1 MNKIFYTVL
10 LAVGFATYVHACP
23 TCEKHKHPAAQ
34 QKITEVHAKN
44 SVQPTLLK
52 EGQKIIINDSY
63 SFKYNF
69 AEKPKMGQSV
79 LKIQVLDANGKTSS
93 NLKISATYDMPS
105 MRGHH
110 ATKVDL
116 IQKNKKGVYLLP
128 VNFVMQGDWEIVLTF
143 KDTDKNIFVGVINL
157 EI

>member
-1 MNKIFYTVL
+1 MNKIFYTIL
-10 LAVGFATYVHACP
+10 LAVGFTNYVHACP
-23 TCEKHKHPAAQ
+23 TCERHNHLAAQ
-34 QKITEVHAKN
+34 QKITEVRAQN
-44 SVQPTLLK
+44 SVLPTLLK
-52 EGQKIIINDSY
+52 EGQKIVINDSY

-79 LKIQVLDANGKTSS
+79 LKIQVLDADEKINN

-105 MRGHH
+105 MRGGH
-110 ATKVDL
+110 ATTVDS

-128 VNFVMQGDWEIVLTF
+128 VNFVMQGGWEIVLTF
-143 KDTDKNIFVGVINL
+143 KDADKNIFVGVINV